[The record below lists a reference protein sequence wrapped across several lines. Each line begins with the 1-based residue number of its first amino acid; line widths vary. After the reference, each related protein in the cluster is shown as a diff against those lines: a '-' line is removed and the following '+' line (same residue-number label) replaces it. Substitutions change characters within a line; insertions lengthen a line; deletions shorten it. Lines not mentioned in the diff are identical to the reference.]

1 MEWFVAINPDKDDTI
16 DDLKHLITVN
26 LKRDIDVAVDDVVY
40 IYLTGNYRILK
51 YKCKVSKVD
60 LELMTLELI
69 EELDS
74 PLYSYER
81 FSKHGFIILKNQNK
95 LLRETK
101 VYLDLVQKL
110 KKANEM
116 NFDEHDGFYELVRE
130 TINAYAN
137 MKNLE
142 YIDYRDLN
150 LVYLMCVGTCRHSVD
165 VKKKAISDSHLP
177 ELEKDRY
184 KLHLLCACVVAEVFI
199 SY

>member
-16 DDLKHLITVN
+16 DDLKHLIMVN

-81 FSKHGFIILKNQNK
+81 LSKHGFIILKNQNK

-184 KLHLLCACVVAEVFI
+184 KLHSLCACVVAEVFI